1 MDYLLHCSYALYLF
15 SYSVRDI
22 LWLRILSV
30 IGTGLLITYNALPEH
45 VNVSPIAW
53 MSLFTVINTVQIVI
67 LILERRPVAMTD
79 EQAELYRN
87 IFHTLK
93 PRDFLRFL
101 KVADDRVAKTGEVII
116 EEGGPVGGV
125 ILLTHGRGQIEVDGR
140 VIAHSP
146 AGQFLGEMS
155 YLTGDPASA
164 RVSAAD
170 DSRYLFWPSERL
182 TEFFAANRPLNAA
195 FIAILGVDL
204 VAKVKERRKK
214 KTS

>member
-30 IGTGLLITYNALPEH
+30 VGTGFLITYNLLPAS
-45 VNVSPIAW
+45 VNLTPVAW
-53 MSLFTVINTVQIVI
+53 MSLFTVINGIQIVI
-67 LILERRPVAMTD
+67 LILERRPVAMSD
-79 EQAELYRN
+79 EETELYN
-87 IFHTLK
+87 SLFHSLA

-101 KVADDRVAKTGEVII
+101 KVADRRDAKPGDII
-116 EEGGPVGGV
+116 IKQGGPVGGV
-125 ILLTHGRGQIEVDGR
+125 ILLTRGRGQIHVDDQ

-164 RVSAAD
+164 QVSAAQ
-170 DSRYLFWPSERL
+170 SSSYLFWPTGRL
-182 TEFFAANRPLNAA
+182 SDFFAANPPLSASFN
-195 FIAILGVDL
+195 AILGVDL
-204 VAKVKERRKK
+204 VAKVKERRQ
-214 KTS
+214 S

>member
-30 IGTGLLITYNALPEH
+30 VGTGFLITYNVLPDH
-45 VNVSPIAW
+45 INITPIAW
-53 MSLFTVINTVQIVI
+53 MSLFTVINGIQIVI
-67 LILERRPVAMTD
+67 LILERRPVVMTD
-79 EQAELYRN
+79 EQTKLYET

-101 KVADDRVAKTGEVII
+101 KVADRREAEPGEVII

-125 ILLTHGRGQIEVDGR
+125 ILLVDGQGQ
-140 VIAHSP
+140 VEVGDKIVAHSP

-164 RVSAAD
+164 RVSAAE
-170 DSRYLFWPSERL
+170 RATYLFWPKQRL
-182 TEFFAANRPLNAA
+182 SEFFQTNQPLNAQ

-204 VAKVKERRKK
+204 VAKVKERHKK
-214 KTS
+214 KDS